1 MQSKAPSAAVK
12 DLDRQLRSILRPID
26 VLKLNKS
33 LRDTLSGMQ
42 QDLSDARVY
51 ASDYELS
58 ETREQQLENAKQA
71 KKYLNKVN
79 RTILGASEH
88 DIFSPLDVAHLAA
101 AVDQIK
107 ADLK

>member
-1 MQSKAPSAAVK
+1 VQSKAPSAAVK
-12 DLDRQLRSILRPID
+12 DLDRQIRSILRPID
-26 VLKLNKS
+26 VPKLDKG
-33 LRDTLSGMQ
+33 LRDNLSKMQ

-58 ETREQQLENAKQA
+58 ETREEQLDNAKQA

-79 RTILGASEH
+79 RAVLNGSEY
-88 DIFSPLDVAHLAA
+88 DIFNALDVAHLSALI
-101 AVDQIK
+101 DQIR